1 MSSSK
6 QYMRLLLRLEALISK
21 QGVVMGGKEEEDA
34 DDMQLDP
41 ELSTDLPWN
50 TVTELLPVMRAI
62 ALHRYGQSDATA
74 LYNIQEY
81 DPYEIDRWW
90 PQNITPFY
98 IHVRDPLLSECT
110 VPGRRRNT
118 RQVSLELCVINGR
131 DVECKLADCKVDGNL
146 AQIRVGSPGTRKV
159 FKITK
164 KDDGEGTFSSGDDSK
179 PFHSLKE
186 LKALI
191 AAANPG
197 QVEVNHNGIEVAHD
211 GGEVDDDGEE

>member
-1 MSSSK
+1 MSFSK
-6 QYMRLLLRLEALISK
+6 QYMRMLLRLEALISK

-41 ELSTDLPWN
+41 EPPTDLPWN

-81 DPYEIDRWW
+81 DPYDIDRWW
-90 PQNITPFY
+90 PRDITPFY

-110 VPGRRRNT
+110 VPIRRRKT
-118 RQVSLELCVINGR
+118 KQVSLELCVINGR
-131 DVECKLADCKVDGNL
+131 DVECKLADCKVDSNL
-146 AQIRVGSPGTRKV
+146 AQIRVGSSGKE
-159 FKITK
+159 FKIMK
-164 KDDGEGTFSSGDDSK
+164 KGEGRGTFSSGDSWK
-179 PFHSLKE
+179 PFNSLNE

-191 AAANPG
+191 AAANPNR
-197 QVEVNHNGIEVAHD
+197 VKVDDNGREVAHV
-211 GGEVDDDGEE
+211 GKEVDDDGEEW

>member
-1 MSSSK
+1 M
-6 QYMRLLLRLEALISK
+6 
-21 QGVVMGGKEEEDA
+21 
-34 DDMQLDP
+34 
-41 ELSTDLPWN
+41 
-50 TVTELLPVMRAI
+50 
-62 ALHRYGQSDATA
+62 
-74 LYNIQEY
+74 
-81 DPYEIDRWW
+81 
-90 PQNITPFY
+90 
-98 IHVRDPLLSECT
+98 RDPLLSECT

-179 PFHSLKE
+179 PFHSLNE

-191 AAANPG
+191 AAANPDR
-197 QVEVNHNGIEVAHD
+197 VKVDDNGR
-211 GGEVDDDGEE
+211 EVDDDEEEW